1 MFIVLG
7 YLQRRS
13 QDFSKVGA
21 EVMKAKSLEKEKL
34 LVIRIA
40 KESIQFVGKKWTVL
54 TTKTKV
60 PSN

>member
-1 MFIVLG
+1 V
-7 YLQRRS
+7 
-13 QDFSKVGA
+13 A

-40 KESIQFVGKKWTVL
+40 KESIQFVDKKLTVL
-54 TTKTKV
+54 TTKTRV